1 MTNRVVSYTVYKNFD
16 TMSFSAT
23 YPVTTGLESPW
34 VELRVKAKSGRKF
47 LAVTET
53 RYLVSFGA
61 ETESKTEFRSVSN
74 DSIQTTATVKNRIN
88 LKSNVALILF
98 CKQI

>member
-53 RYLVSFGA
+53 RYLASFG
-61 ETESKTEFRSVSN
+61 TENETEFRSVSN